1 MFLFMIREF
10 LQKKFQEN
18 YLYRY
23 GYPISMQKL
32 NCSEYE
38 PIRKTLH
45 KDINFYKQIL
55 FIRGFHTVSEERGD
69 QDEKRRTCISIIYM
83 P

>member
-1 MFLFMIREF
+1 
-10 LQKKFQEN
+10 
-18 YLYRY
+18 
-23 GYPISMQKL
+23 MQKL
-32 NCSEYE
+32 NYSEYE

-55 FIRGFHTVSEERGD
+55 FNRGFHTVSEERGD
-69 QDEKRRTCISIIYM
+69 QDEKRRTCIFVIYM